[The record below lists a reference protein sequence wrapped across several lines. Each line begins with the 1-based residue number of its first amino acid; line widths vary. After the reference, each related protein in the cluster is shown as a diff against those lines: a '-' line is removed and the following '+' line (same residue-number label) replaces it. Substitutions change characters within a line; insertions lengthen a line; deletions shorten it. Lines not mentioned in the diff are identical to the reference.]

1 MFKSQN
7 LSEGADTLITT
18 HFRQGQLPWQVEQA
32 ISIAPEGEMRDML
45 LLSVLTNCA
54 YALPAMRM
62 YHGFPHHVYGPEL
75 MTMVLAPAASGK
87 GIMNYGKRLLQSIED
102 EHGEFIYLP
111 ANTSSAALMSYLKML
126 KGRGIMMATEID
138 TLSKALSST
147 TGGFSDTLRCMFEHE
162 TISKLRKGQE
172 ELIEIPDPHFNVLI
186 SGTYNQLKPLI
197 KSRENGLMSRFA
209 CYVVKQTQDFDDR
222 VWLDAE
228 EDAIPQEVVLYAQL
242 AKEISQRY
250 AWMKKA
256 KHACYFYLTDA
267 QRKSITRMFRGMYET
282 LRPAFGNE
290 FDSILKR
297 MPVIMKRIGMIL
309 TGFRLDMS
317 QPLPERVVCS
327 EDDFEAILLIG
338 HKLLLHSAM
347 MYQMLPQNKDAAPGE
362 IGQSLIQKQFFQMLP
377 TDFSKQD
384 AVKTA
389 EVLGVNIKTVEYW
402 LSKFVNSGDLQRI
415 MNGKYQ
421 NLNFLKILIELL
433 TF

>member
-1 MFKSQN
+1 MLNSN
-7 LSEGADTLITT
+7 LSEGADTLITS
-18 HFRQGQLPWQVEQA
+18 HLRQGQLPWQVQQA
-32 ISIAPEGEMRDML
+32 ISIAPEGEVRDML

-54 YALPAMRM
+54 YAMPAMRL
-62 YHGFPHHVYGPEL
+62 YHGCPHHVYGPEL

-87 GIMNYGKRLLQSIED
+87 GIMNYGKKLLQGIEN

-138 TLSKALSST
+138 TLSKALDST
-147 TGGFSDTLRCMFEHE
+147 TGGFSDSLRCMFEHE

-172 ELIEIPDPHFNVLI
+172 ELIEIPDPHFSVLI
-186 SGTYNQLKPLI
+186 SGTFNQLKPLI

-209 CYVVKQTQDFDDR
+209 SYVVKQTQDFDDR

-228 EDAIPQEVVLYAQL
+228 EGAVPQEVVIYEQL
-242 AKEISQRY
+242 SKEISQRY
-250 AWMKKA
+250 AWMKKS
-256 KHACYFYLTDA
+256 KHYCYFYLTDA
-267 QRKSITRMFRGMYET
+267 QRKSITRMFRGIYDT

-327 EDDFEAILLIG
+327 EDDFQTMILIG
-338 HKLLLHSAM
+338 HKLLLHAAI
-347 MYQMLPQNKDAAPGE
+347 MYQMLPTSKDAVPGE
-362 IGQSLIQKQFFQMLP
+362 IGQNLIQKQFFQMLP
-377 TDFSKQD
+377 ADFSKQD

-389 EVLGVNIKTVEYW
+389 EVLGIGIKSLERW
-402 LSKFVNSGDLQRI
+402 LLKFVQSNDLQHISHGLYRKS
-415 MNGKYQ
+415 NP
-421 NLNFLKILIELL
+421 L
-433 TF
+433 TA

>member
-1 MFKSQN
+1 MFNPQN
-7 LSEGADTLITT
+7 HSEGADTLITS
-18 HFRQGQLPWQVEQA
+18 HFRQGQLPWQVEKA
-32 ISIAPEGEMRDML
+32 ISIAPEGEVRDML
-45 LLSVLTNCA
+45 LLSVVTNSA

-62 YHGFPHHVYGPEL
+62 YHGLPHHVYGPEL

-87 GIMNYGKRLLQSIED
+87 GIMNYGKQLLQGIEN

-138 TLSKALSST
+138 TLSKALDST

-162 TISKLRKGQE
+162 TISKLRKNQE
-172 ELIEIPDPHFNVLI
+172 ELIEIPDPHFSILI
-186 SGTYNQLKPLI
+186 SGTFNQLKPLI

-209 CYVVKQTQDFDDR
+209 SYVVKQTQDFDDR

-228 EDAIPQEVVLYAQL
+228 EGVVPQEVVLYEQL
-242 AKEISQRY
+242 AKEISHRY

-309 TGFRLDMS
+309 TGLRLDTS
-317 QPLPERVVCS
+317 KPLPERMVCS
-327 EDDFEAILLIG
+327 EEDFETMLLIG
-338 HKLLLHSAM
+338 HKLLMHAAM
-347 MYQMLPQNKDAAPGE
+347 MFQMLPENKDAAPGE
-362 IGQSLIQKQFFQMLP
+362 IGHTLIQKQFFEMLP
-377 TDFSKQD
+377 ADFTKQD
-384 AVKTA
+384 AVKQA
-389 EVLGVNIKTVEYW
+389 EVLGINIKTMDYW
-402 LSKFVNSGDLQRI
+402 LTKFVNSGDLQRI

-421 NLNFLKILIELL
+421 KANVMIA
-433 TF
+433 

>member
-1 MFKSQN
+1 MLN
-7 LSEGADTLITT
+7 THLSEGADTLIST
-18 HFRQGQLPWQVEQA
+18 HFRQGQLPWQIEKA
-32 ISIAPEGEMRDML
+32 ISIAPQGEMRDML
-45 LLSVLTNCA
+45 LLSVLTNSA

-75 MTMVLAPAASGK
+75 MTMILAPAASGK
-87 GIMNYGKRLLQSIED
+87 GIMNYGKSLLQGIEN

-162 TISKLRKGQE
+162 TISKLRKNQE
-172 ELIEIPDPHFNVLI
+172 ELIEIPDPHFSVLI
-186 SGTYNQLKPLI
+186 SGTFNQLKPLI

-209 CYVVKQTQDFDDR
+209 SYVVKQTQDFDDR
-222 VWLDAE
+222 VWLDE
-228 EDAIPQEVVLYAQL
+228 DEDAVPQEVVLYEQL

-267 QRKSITRMFRGMYET
+267 QRKSITRMFRGMYDT

-309 TGFRLDMS
+309 TGFRLDMNE
-317 QPLPERVVCS
+317 PLPERVVCS
-327 EDDFEAILLIG
+327 DDDFETLILIG

-347 MYQMLPQNKDAAPGE
+347 MYQMLPNSKDAVPGE
-362 IGQSLIQKQFFQMLP
+362 IGQNLIQKQFFQMLP
-377 TDFSKQD
+377 TDFTKQD
-384 AVKTA
+384 AIRQA
-389 EVLGVNIKTVEYW
+389 EVLGVPLKTMEVW
-402 LSKFVNSGDLQRI
+402 LSKSIQMSNIERI
-415 MNGKYQ
+415 AHGLYK
-421 NLNFLKILIELL
+421 KVSCPSA
-433 TF
+433 

>member
-1 MFKSQN
+1 MLNTN

-87 GIMNYGKRLLQSIED
+87 GIMNYGKRLLQSIDD
-102 EHGEFIYLP
+102 EQGEFIYLP

-297 MPVIMKRIGMIL
+297 MPVIMKRIGMIF
-309 TGFRLDMS
+309 TGFRLDMNE
-317 QPLPERVVCS
+317 PLPERVVCS

-384 AVKTA
+384 AIEQAK
-389 EVLGVNIKTVEYW
+389 VLGVNVRTMEDWLEKMIKHARIERVMKGQYHKT
-402 LSKFVNSGDLQRI
+402 SLQI
-415 MNGKYQ
+415 A
-421 NLNFLKILIELL
+421 
-433 TF
+433 

>member
-1 MFKSQN
+1 MLNTN

-102 EHGEFIYLP
+102 EQGEFIYLP

-228 EDAIPQEVVLYAQL
+228 EDAVPQEVVLYAQL
-242 AKEISQRY
+242 AKEINQRY
-250 AWMKKA
+250 AWMKNA
-256 KHACYFYLTDA
+256 KHTCYFYLTDA

-297 MPVIMKRIGMIL
+297 MPVIMKRIGMIF
-309 TGFRLDMS
+309 TGFRLDMNE
-317 QPLPERVVCS
+317 PLPERVVCS

-384 AVKTA
+384 AIEQAK
-389 EVLGVNIKTVEYW
+389 VLGIPLKTINNW
-402 LSKFVNSGDLQRI
+402 LTKFTQSNEILHVAHGL
-415 MNGKYQ
+415 YQ
-421 NLNFLKILIELL
+421 KKTPKIA
-433 TF
+433 

>member
-1 MFKSQN
+1 MEQINSI
-7 LSEGADTLITT
+7 SEGANTLITT

-102 EHGEFIYLP
+102 EDGEFIYLP

-228 EDAIPQEVVLYAQL
+228 EDAVPQEVVLYAQL
-242 AKEISQRY
+242 TKEISQRY

-309 TGFRLDMS
+309 TGFRLDMNE
-317 QPLPERVVCS
+317 PLPERVVCS
-327 EDDFEAILLIG
+327 DDDFETLILIG

-347 MYQMLPQNKDAAPGE
+347 MYQMLPNSKDAVPGE
-362 IGQSLIQKQFFQMLP
+362 IGQNLIQKQFFQMLP
-377 TDFSKQD
+377 TDFTKQD
-384 AVKTA
+384 AIRQA
-389 EVLGVNIKTVEYW
+389 EVLGVPLKTMEVW
-402 LSKFVNSGDLQRI
+402 LSKSIQMSNIERI
-415 MNGKYQ
+415 AHGLYK
-421 NLNFLKILIELL
+421 KVSCPSA
-433 TF
+433 

>member
-1 MFKSQN
+1 MLNTN

-172 ELIEIPDPHFNVLI
+172 ELIEIPDPHFNILI

-228 EDAIPQEVVLYAQL
+228 EDTVPQEVVLYAQL
-242 AKEISQRY
+242 TKEISQRY
-250 AWMKKA
+250 AWMKKS
-256 KHACYFYLTDA
+256 KHYCYFYLTDA

-309 TGFRLDMS
+309 TGFRLDMNE
-317 QPLPERVVCS
+317 PLPERVVCS
-327 EDDFEAILLIG
+327 DDDFEAILLIG

-377 TDFSKQD
+377 TDFTKQD
-384 AVKTA
+384 ALKTA
-389 EVLGVNIKTVEYW
+389 EVLGVNVRTMEDWLEKMIKHARIERVMKGQYHKT
-402 LSKFVNSGDLQRI
+402 SLQI
-415 MNGKYQ
+415 A
-421 NLNFLKILIELL
+421 
-433 TF
+433 

>member
-1 MFKSQN
+1 MFNPQN
-7 LSEGADTLITT
+7 HSEGADTLIST
-18 HFRQGQLPWQVEQA
+18 HFRQGQLPWQVEKA
-32 ISIAPEGEMRDML
+32 ISIAPEGEVRDML
-45 LLSVLTNCA
+45 LLSVLTNSA

-75 MTMVLAPAASGK
+75 MTMILAPAASGK
-87 GIMNYGKRLLQSIED
+87 GIMNYGKQLLQGIEN

-162 TISKLRKGQE
+162 TISKLRKNHE
-172 ELIEIPDPHFNVLI
+172 ELIEIPDPHFSVLI
-186 SGTYNQLKPLI
+186 SGTFNQLKPLI

-209 CYVVKQTQDFDDR
+209 SYVVKEIQDFDDR

-228 EDAIPQEVVLYAQL
+228 EDAVPQEVVLYEQL

-297 MPVIMKRIGMIL
+297 MPVIMKRVGMIL

-327 EDDFEAILLIG
+327 DDDFDTLLLIG

-347 MYQMLPQNKDAAPGE
+347 MYQMLPQSKDATPGE
-362 IGQSLIQKQFFQMLP
+362 IGHNLVQKQFFQMLP
-377 TDFSKQD
+377 TDFTKQD
-384 AVKTA
+384 AVKQA
-389 EVLGVNIKTVEYW
+389 EVLGIGIKSLERW
-402 LSKFVNSGDLQRI
+402 LIKFVQSNDLQHISHGLYRKS
-415 MNGKYQ
+415 NP
-421 NLNFLKILIELL
+421 L
-433 TF
+433 TA

>member
-1 MFKSQN
+1 MLTTQN
-7 LSEGADTLITT
+7 LSEGADTLITS

-45 LLSVLTNCA
+45 LLSVLTNSA

-87 GIMNYGKRLLQSIED
+87 GIMNYGKKLLQTLED

-111 ANTSSAALMSYLKML
+111 ADSSSAALMTYLKML

-138 TLSKALSST
+138 TLSKALGST

-162 TISKLRKGQE
+162 TISKLRKNQE
-172 ELIEIPDPHFNVLI
+172 ELIEITDPHFSVLI
-186 SGTYNQLKPLI
+186 SGTFNQLKPLI
-197 KSRENGLMSRFA
+197 KNRENGLMSRFSS
-209 CYVVKQTQDFDDR
+209 YVVKQTQDFDDR

-228 EDAIPQEVVLYAQL
+228 EDVVPQEVVLYEQL

-250 AWMKKA
+250 AWMKKS
-256 KHACYFYLTDA
+256 KHFCFFYLTDA
-267 QRKSITRMFRGMYET
+267 QRKSITRMFRGMYDT

-317 QPLPERVVCS
+317 KSLPEQVVCS
-327 EDDFEAILLIG
+327 EDDFATLLLMG
-338 HKLLLHSAM
+338 HKLLLHAAM
-347 MYQMLPQNKDAAPGE
+347 MYQMLPDKKDAVPGE
-362 IGQSLIQKQFFQMLP
+362 IGQNLVQKQFFQMLP
-377 TDFSKQD
+377 ADFSKQD
-384 AVKTA
+384 AIKTA
-389 EVLGVNIKTVEYW
+389 EVLGVSVRTMEKW
-402 LSKFVNSGDLQRI
+402 LYKFLQTTDIERVAQ
-415 MNGKYQ
+415 GKYQ
-421 NLNFLKILIELL
+421 KKILQIA
-433 TF
+433 

>member
-1 MFKSQN
+1 MSN
-7 LSEGADTLITT
+7 LIHSEGADTLIST
-18 HFRQGQLPWQVEQA
+18 HFRQGQLPWQVEKA

-45 LLSVLTNCA
+45 LLSVLTNSA

-62 YHGFPHHVYGPEL
+62 YHGLPHHVYGPEL

-87 GIMNYGKRLLQSIED
+87 GIMNYGKQLLQGIEN

-111 ANTSSAALMSYLKML
+111 ANTSSAALMNYLKML

-162 TISKLRKGQE
+162 TISKLRKNQE
-172 ELIEIPDPHFNVLI
+172 ELIEIPDPHFSILI
-186 SGTYNQLKPLI
+186 SGTFNQLKPLI

-209 CYVVKQTQDFDDR
+209 SYVVKEIQDFDDR

-228 EDAIPQEVVLYAQL
+228 EGVVPQEVVLYQQL
-242 AKEISQRY
+242 AKEISHRY

-267 QRKSITRMFRGMYET
+267 QRKSITRMFRAMYDT

-327 EDDFEAILLIG
+327 DDDFKTILLIG
-338 HKLLLHSAM
+338 HKLLLHAAM
-347 MYQMLPQNKDAAPGE
+347 MFQMLPQSKDATPGE
-362 IGQSLIQKQFFQMLP
+362 IGHNLVQKQFFQMLP
-377 TDFSKQD
+377 TDFTKQD
-384 AVKTA
+384 AIRQA
-389 EVLGVNIKTVEYW
+389 EVLGVSVKSLERW
-402 LSKFVNSGDLQRI
+402 LLKFVQSNDLQHISHGLYRKS
-415 MNGKYQ
+415 NP
-421 NLNFLKILIELL
+421 L
-433 TF
+433 TA

>member
-1 MFKSQN
+1 MLKSN
-7 LSEGADTLITT
+7 YSEGADTLITS
-18 HFRQGQLPWQVEQA
+18 HFRQGQLPWQIQQA

-45 LLSVLTNCA
+45 LLSVLTNSA

-87 GIMNYGKRLLQSIED
+87 GIMNYGKQLLQGIEN

-138 TLSKALSST
+138 TLTKALDST

-162 TISKLRKGQE
+162 TISKLRKNQE
-172 ELIEIPDPHFNVLI
+172 ELIEIPNPHFSVLI
-186 SGTYNQLKPLI
+186 SGTFNQLKPLI

-209 CYVVKQTQDFDDR
+209 SYVVKQTQDFDDR

-228 EDAIPQEVVLYAQL
+228 EGAVPQEVVLYQQL
-242 AKEISQRY
+242 AREISQRY
-250 AWMKKA
+250 AWMKKS

-267 QRKSITRMFRGMYET
+267 QRKSITRMFRGMYDT

-309 TGFRLDMS
+309 MGFRLDMS

-327 EDDFEAILLIG
+327 DDDFQTMMLVG

-347 MYQMLPQNKDAAPGE
+347 MFQMLPTSKDATPGE
-362 IGQSLIQKQFFQMLP
+362 IGQNLVQKQFFQMLP
-377 TDFSKQD
+377 ADFTKQD
-384 AVKTA
+384 ATKTA
-389 EVLGVNIKTVEYW
+389 EVLGVSVRTMEKWIDKSLKTSDIE
-402 LSKFVNSGDLQRI
+402 RI
-415 MNGKYQ
+415 AQGKYQ
-421 NLNFLKILIELL
+421 KKILQ
-433 TF
+433 TA

>member
-1 MFKSQN
+1 MLNTN

-87 GIMNYGKRLLQSIED
+87 GIMNYGKRLLQIIED
-102 EHGEFIYLP
+102 EQGEFIYLP

-297 MPVIMKRIGMIL
+297 MPVIMKRIGMIF
-309 TGFRLDMS
+309 TGFRLDMNE
-317 QPLPERVVCS
+317 PLPERVVCS

-384 AVKTA
+384 AIEQAK
-389 EVLGVNIKTVEYW
+389 VLGVNVRTMEDWLEKMIKHARIERVMKGQYHKT
-402 LSKFVNSGDLQRI
+402 SLQI
-415 MNGKYQ
+415 A
-421 NLNFLKILIELL
+421 
-433 TF
+433 

>member
-1 MFKSQN
+1 MKQN
-7 LSEGADTLITT
+7 ISSEGADTLITS
-18 HFRQGQLPWQVEQA
+18 HFRQGQLPWQVEKA

-45 LLSVLTNCA
+45 LLSVLTNSA

-75 MTMVLAPAASGK
+75 MTMILAPAASGK
-87 GIMNYGKRLLQSIED
+87 GIMNYGKRLLQGIEN
-102 EHGEFIYLP
+102 EHGELIYLP
-111 ANTSSAALMSYLKML
+111 ANSSSAALMSYLKML

-147 TGGFSDTLRCMFEHE
+147 TGGFSDTLRCIFEHE
-162 TISKLRKGQE
+162 TISKLRKNQE
-172 ELIEIPDPHFNVLI
+172 ELIEIPDPHFSVLI
-186 SGTYNQLKPLI
+186 SGTFNQLKALI

-209 CYVVKQTQDFDDR
+209 SYVVKEIQDFDDR

-228 EDAIPQEVVLYAQL
+228 EDAVPQEVVLYEQL

-297 MPVIMKRIGMIL
+297 MPVIMKRVGMIL
-309 TGFRLDMS
+309 TGFRLDMNE
-317 QPLPERVVCS
+317 PLPERVVCS
-327 EDDFEAILLIG
+327 EDDFQTMLLMG
-338 HKLLLHSAM
+338 HKLLLHAAM
-347 MYQMLPQNKDAAPGE
+347 MYQMLPQSKDATPGE
-362 IGQSLIQKQFFQMLP
+362 IGQNLIQKQFFQMLP
-377 TDFSKQD
+377 TDFTKQD
-384 AVKTA
+384 AIRQA
-389 EVLGVNIKTVEYW
+389 EVLGVPLKTMEVW
-402 LSKFVNSGDLQRI
+402 LSRSIQMSNIERI
-415 MNGKYQ
+415 AHGLYKKVSCQ
-421 NLNFLKILIELL
+421 SA
-433 TF
+433 

>member
-1 MFKSQN
+1 MLNPN
-7 LSEGADTLITT
+7 LNQEGADTLITS
-18 HFRQGQLPWQVEQA
+18 HFHQGQLPWQVEKA

-45 LLSVLTNCA
+45 LLSLLTNYA

-87 GIMNYGKRLLQSIED
+87 GIMNYAKQLLKGIEN
-102 EHGEFIYLP
+102 EHGDFIFLP

-138 TLSKALSST
+138 TLSKALDST

-172 ELIEIPDPHFNVLI
+172 ELIEITDPHFAVLI
-186 SGTYNQLKPLI
+186 SGTFNQLKPLI

-228 EDAIPQEVVLYAQL
+228 EDAVPQELVLYEQL

-256 KHACYFYLTDA
+256 KYSCYFYLTDA

-309 TGFRLDMS
+309 TGLRLDIS
-317 QPLPERVVCS
+317 KPLPERMVCS
-327 EDDFEAILLIG
+327 EDDFETMLLIG
-338 HKLLLHSAM
+338 HKLLMHSAM
-347 MYQMLPQNKDAAPGE
+347 MFQMLPEKKDALPGE
-362 IGQSLIQKQFFQMLP
+362 IGQTLIQKQFFQMLP
-377 TDFSKQD
+377 ADFTKQD
-384 AVKTA
+384 AVKQA
-389 EVLGVNIKTVEYW
+389 EVLGIGNKTIDRW
-402 LSKFVNSGDLQRI
+402 LQKSINRHEIQHVAHGIYSKIIDAI
-415 MNGKYQ
+415 A
-421 NLNFLKILIELL
+421 
-433 TF
+433 

>member
-1 MFKSQN
+1 MSN
-7 LSEGADTLITT
+7 LIHSEGADTLIST
-18 HFRQGQLPWQVEQA
+18 HFRQGQLPWQVEKA
-32 ISIAPEGEMRDML
+32 ISIAPEGEVRDML
-45 LLSVLTNCA
+45 LLSVLTNSA

-62 YHGFPHHVYGPEL
+62 YHGLPHHVYGPEL

-87 GIMNYGKRLLQSIED
+87 GIMNYGKQLLQGIEN

-162 TISKLRKGQE
+162 TISKLRKNQE
-172 ELIEIPDPHFNVLI
+172 ELIEIPDPHFSVLI
-186 SGTYNQLKPLI
+186 SGTFNQLKPLI

-209 CYVVKQTQDFDDR
+209 SYVVKEIQDFDDR
-222 VWLDAE
+222 VWLDE
-228 EDAIPQEVVLYAQL
+228 DEDAVPQEVVLYEQL
-242 AKEISQRY
+242 AKEISHRY

-309 TGFRLDMS
+309 TGFRLDMNE
-317 QPLPERVVCS
+317 PLPERVVCS
-327 EDDFEAILLIG
+327 EDDFQTMLLMG

-347 MYQMLPQNKDAAPGE
+347 MYQMLPQSKDATPGE

-377 TDFSKQD
+377 TDFTKQD
-384 AVKTA
+384 AVKQA
-389 EVLGVNIKTVEYW
+389 EVLGVSVRTMEKWIDKLVQSTDIVR
-402 LSKFVNSGDLQRI
+402 VTHGQ
-415 MNGKYQ
+415 YQ
-421 NLNFLKILIELL
+421 KRDCKIA
-433 TF
+433 

>member
-1 MFKSQN
+1 MEQLHSITK
-7 LSEGADTLITT
+7 GADTLITT
-18 HFRQGQLPWQVEQA
+18 HFRQGQLPWQVEKA
-32 ISIAPEGEMRDML
+32 IRIAPEGEMRDML

-87 GIMNYGKRLLQSIED
+87 GIMNYGKSLLQGIEN
-102 EHGEFIYLP
+102 EHGDFIYLL
-111 ANTSSAALMSYLKML
+111 ANTSFAALMSYLKML

-172 ELIEIPDPHFNVLI
+172 ELIEIPDPHFNILI

-242 AKEISQRY
+242 TKEISQRY

-309 TGFRLDMS
+309 TGLRLDTS
-317 QPLPERVVCS
+317 KPLPERMVCS
-327 EDDFEAILLIG
+327 EDDFETMLLIG
-338 HKLLLHSAM
+338 HKLLMHSAM
-347 MYQMLPQNKDAAPGE
+347 MFQMLPENKDAAPGE
-362 IGQSLIQKQFFQMLP
+362 IGHTLIQKQFFEMLP
-377 TDFSKQD
+377 ADFTKQD
-384 AVKTA
+384 AMKQA
-389 EVLGVNIKTVEYW
+389 EVLGIGLNTLNKW
-402 LSKFVNSGDLQRI
+402 LNKFVQSNDILHVAHGVYQKRI
-415 MNGKYQ
+415 A
-421 NLNFLKILIELL
+421 
-433 TF
+433 

>member
-1 MFKSQN
+1 MLNTHST
-7 LSEGADTLITT
+7 EGADTLIST
-18 HFRQGQLPWQVEQA
+18 HFRQGQLPWQVEKA
-32 ISIAPEGEMRDML
+32 ISIAPEGEVRDML
-45 LLSVLTNCA
+45 LLSVLTNSA

-62 YHGFPHHVYGPEL
+62 YHGLPHHVYGPEL

-87 GIMNYGKRLLQSIED
+87 GIMNSGKQLLQGIEN
-102 EHGEFIYLP
+102 ERGEFIYLP

-138 TLSKALSST
+138 TLSKALDST

-162 TISKLRKGQE
+162 TISKLRKNQE
-172 ELIEIPDPHFNVLI
+172 ELIEIPDPHFSVLI
-186 SGTYNQLKPLI
+186 SGTFNQLKPLI

-209 CYVVKQTQDFDDR
+209 SYVVKQTQDFDDR

-228 EDAIPQEVVLYAQL
+228 EGVVPQEVVLYEQL
-242 AKEISQRY
+242 AKEISHRY

-297 MPVIMKRIGMIL
+297 MPVIMKRVGMIL
-309 TGFRLDMS
+309 TGFRLDMNE
-317 QPLPERVVCS
+317 PLPERVVCS
-327 EDDFEAILLIG
+327 EDDFQTMLLMG

-347 MYQMLPQNKDAAPGE
+347 MYQMLPKSKDATPGE

-377 TDFSKQD
+377 TDFTKQD
-384 AVKTA
+384 AIRQA
-389 EVLGVNIKTVEYW
+389 EVLGVPLKTMEVW
-402 LSKFVNSGDLQRI
+402 LSKSIQMSNIERI
-415 MNGKYQ
+415 AHGLYKKVSCQ
-421 NLNFLKILIELL
+421 SA
-433 TF
+433 

>member
-1 MFKSQN
+1 MLNSN
-7 LSEGADTLITT
+7 LSEGADTLITS
-18 HFRQGQLPWQVEQA
+18 HFRQGQLPWQVEKA

-45 LLSVLTNCA
+45 LLSVLTNSA

-75 MTMVLAPAASGK
+75 MTMILAPAASGK
-87 GIMNYGKRLLQSIED
+87 GIMNYGKSLLQGIEN
-102 EHGEFIYLP
+102 EHGELIYLP
-111 ANTSSAALMSYLKML
+111 ANSSSAALMSYLKML

-147 TGGFSDTLRCMFEHE
+147 TGGFSDTLRCIFEHE
-162 TISKLRKGQE
+162 TISKLRKNQE
-172 ELIEIPDPHFNVLI
+172 ELIEIPDPHFSVLI
-186 SGTYNQLKPLI
+186 SGTFNQLKALI

-209 CYVVKQTQDFDDR
+209 SYVVKEIQDFDDR

-228 EDAIPQEVVLYAQL
+228 EDAVPQEVVLYEQL

-297 MPVIMKRIGMIL
+297 MPVIMKRVGMIL

-327 EDDFEAILLIG
+327 DDDFQTMLLVG

-347 MYQMLPQNKDAAPGE
+347 MFQMLPTSKDATPGE

-377 TDFSKQD
+377 ADFSKQD
-384 AVKTA
+384 AVKMA
-389 EVLGVNIKTVEYW
+389 EVLGVAEATMKRWLTKYTQSNDIQRVEQGLYR
-402 LSKFVNSGDLQRI
+402 KVI
-415 MNGKYQ
+415 A
-421 NLNFLKILIELL
+421 
-433 TF
+433 

>member
-1 MFKSQN
+1 MLNKPN
-7 LSEGADTLITT
+7 HSEGADTLITT

-87 GIMNYGKRLLQSIED
+87 GIMNYGKRLLQSIEN

-172 ELIEIPDPHFNVLI
+172 ELIEIPDPHFNILI

-228 EDAIPQEVVLYAQL
+228 EGAVPQEVVLYQQL

-256 KHACYFYLTDA
+256 KHSCYFYLTDA

-297 MPVIMKRIGMIL
+297 MPVIMKRIGMIF
-309 TGFRLDMS
+309 TGFRLDMNE
-317 QPLPERVVCS
+317 PLPERVVCS

-421 NLNFLKILIELL
+421 KNEAKIA
-433 TF
+433 

>member
-1 MFKSQN
+1 MENYNSV
-7 LSEGADTLITT
+7 SEGADTLIST
-18 HFRQGQLPWQVEQA
+18 HFRQGQLPWQVEKA

-45 LLSVLTNCA
+45 LLSVLTNSA

-62 YHGFPHHVYGPEL
+62 YHGLPHHVYGPEL

-87 GIMNYGKRLLQSIED
+87 GIMNYGKSLLQGIEN

-111 ANTSSAALMSYLKML
+111 ANSSSAALMSYLKML

-162 TISKLRKGQE
+162 TISKLRKNQE
-172 ELIEIPDPHFNVLI
+172 ELIEIPDPHFSVLI
-186 SGTYNQLKPLI
+186 SGTFNQLKPLI

-209 CYVVKQTQDFDDR
+209 SYVVKEIQDFDDR

-228 EDAIPQEVVLYAQL
+228 EDAVPQEVVLYEQL
-242 AKEISQRY
+242 AKEICHRY
-250 AWMKKA
+250 AWMKKS

-309 TGFRLDMS
+309 TGFRLDMNE
-317 QPLPERVVCS
+317 PLPERVVCS
-327 EDDFEAILLIG
+327 NDDFQTMLLMG

-347 MYQMLPQNKDAAPGE
+347 MYQMLPNSKDAVPGE
-362 IGQSLIQKQFFQMLP
+362 IGQNLIQKQFFQMLP
-377 TDFSKQD
+377 TDFTKQD
-384 AVKTA
+384 AIRQA
-389 EVLGVNIKTVEYW
+389 EVLGVNVRTMEKWIDKSVQSSNIE
-402 LSKFVNSGDLQRI
+402 RI
-415 MNGKYQ
+415 AQGKYKKKTP
-421 NLNFLKILIELL
+421 KIA
-433 TF
+433 

>member
-1 MFKSQN
+1 MEKINSV
-7 LSEGADTLITT
+7 SEGADTLITT

-228 EDAIPQEVVLYAQL
+228 EDAVPQEVVLYAQL

-256 KHACYFYLTDA
+256 KHSCYFYLTDA

-297 MPVIMKRIGMIL
+297 MPVIMKRIGMIF
-309 TGFRLDMS
+309 TGFRLDMNE
-317 QPLPERVVCS
+317 PLPERVVCS

-362 IGQSLIQKQFFQMLP
+362 IGQNLVQKQFFQMLP

-389 EVLGVNIKTVEYW
+389 EVLGVNVRTMEDWLEKMIKHARIERVMKGQYHKT
-402 LSKFVNSGDLQRI
+402 SLQI
-415 MNGKYQ
+415 A
-421 NLNFLKILIELL
+421 
-433 TF
+433 

>member
-1 MFKSQN
+1 MLNTN

-102 EHGEFIYLP
+102 EQGEFIYLP
-111 ANTSSAALMSYLKML
+111 ANTSSAALMSYLRML

-172 ELIEIPDPHFNVLI
+172 EFIEIPDPHFNVLI

-228 EDAIPQEVVLYAQL
+228 EDAVPQEVVLYAQL

-256 KHACYFYLTDA
+256 KHSCYFYLTDA

-297 MPVIMKRIGMIL
+297 MPVIMKRIGMIF

-347 MYQMLPQNKDAAPGE
+347 MYQMLPQNKDASPGE

-377 TDFSKQD
+377 TDFTKQD

-389 EVLGVNIKTVEYW
+389 EVLGIVEATMKRW
-402 LSKFVNSGDLQRI
+402 LTKYTQSGDLQRI
-415 MNGKYQ
+415 EQGIYRKMSA
-421 NLNFLKILIELL
+421 
-433 TF
+433 